1 MRQRLSETSYAPTT
15 FQSSLQEITEL
26 VREQR
31 DLTQLS
37 EPLANS
43 VLGYTLNG
51 LSPDTN
57 EESALSQDLERTI
70 DADQTGSTF
79 QESPLSMP
87 PQSSREATM
96 LNRQG
101 FVNQPW
107 TYSEPRPEEG
117 QIANQTF
124 YGTIPTVYGS
134 SVPGIDWFQ
143 WNVNDFQESMPADI
157 DILAFDASM

>member
-1 MRQRLSETSYAPTT
+1 MRQRLSETSCTPTT
-15 FQSSLQEITEL
+15 FQSSLREITEL

-57 EESALSQDLERTI
+57 AESALSQDLERTI
-70 DADQTGSTF
+70 DADQTSGTLQDNS
-79 QESPLSMP
+79 LSMQ

-96 LNRQG
+96 FNRQA
-101 FVNQPW
+101 FVNQAW

-117 QIANQTF
+117 HVTNQPL
-124 YGTIPTVYGS
+124 YGPIPTVHDS

-143 WNVNDFQESMPADI
+143 WNVNDFQESMPADF